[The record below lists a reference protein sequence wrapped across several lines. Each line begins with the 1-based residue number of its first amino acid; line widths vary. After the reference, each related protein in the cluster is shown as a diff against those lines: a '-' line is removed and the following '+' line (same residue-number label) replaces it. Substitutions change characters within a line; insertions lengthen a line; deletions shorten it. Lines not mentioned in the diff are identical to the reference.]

1 MDFFKY
7 DEVAPHPDVVL
18 ILGTIDRIPERILN
32 LPNFKVGLSWA
43 YDLYRDTSDHVSC
56 SRSRSLAKLDR
67 LIVDCDYVA
76 RLAVAKGFPESR
88 IINFPYGV
96 DLDSYRLRSHLK
108 PRKTGQVT
116 FYTNRTWRQEY
127 GIKIL
132 LEGFRLAQADGLEFT
147 LKLAGD
153 GQLRIGLMHE
163 YRKFFDSSCFE
174 YVGEVTELEN
184 RHHLELSDFYVSASL
199 YDGFSVSILESMA
212 IGVPVIASDIEPNKD
227 LIRDNEDGFLFSSGN
242 SFDLSNKLFAATN
255 IYENQDEIRSLSE
268 SAREKIEIQADFLKN
283 LGSALSNLY
292 DDLA

>member
-1 MDFFKY
+1 
-7 DEVAPHPDVVL
+7 
-18 ILGTIDRIPERILN
+18 
-32 LPNFKVGLSWA
+32 
-43 YDLYRDTSDHVSC
+43 
-56 SRSRSLAKLDR
+56 
-67 LIVDCDYVA
+67 
-76 RLAVAKGFPESR
+76 
-88 IINFPYGV
+88 
-96 DLDSYRLRSHLK
+96 
-108 PRKTGQVT
+108 
-116 FYTNRTWRQEY
+116 
-127 GIKIL
+127 
-132 LEGFRLAQADGLEFT
+132 LEFT